1 MTTGWIWHEAFN
13 WHNTG
18 NGSGF
23 FPPGGFIQPYES
35 FDSPATK
42 GRFAALVE
50 VSGFDKQMRRLEATE
65 VTDAEILRVHTPG
78 YLLRLKELDAT
89 GGDAGEN
96 ADFGPQGLRIARLAA
111 GAVASAVRGVL
122 AGEVSNAYALVRPAG
137 HHAEPDR
144 GRGYCILANTSIAAE
159 IAREEFGIE
168 RIAIVDWDV
177 HHGNGTQKVFWED
190 PNVLTVSL
198 HQDQLYPVDSGFRE
212 ENGGAGAEGSALNIP
227 LPAGTGDGGYV
238 RAVEQVVIPA
248 LQRFQPELIIVGSGM
263 DAAVTDP
270 LGRMMVTSEGFRRM
284 SHLVIQ
290 AAAELA
296 DGNVVFAHEGGYS
309 AHYVPFCGMAVLE
322 ELTGLKSAVD
332 DPYHDFFQSYPQ
344 RLVEP
349 WQEDAIRKAAVLA
362 QFVPSYAVLQEASH
376 TQNG

>member
-23 FPPGGFIQPYES
+23 FPPGGFIQPYEA

-50 VSGFDKQMRRLEATE
+50 VSGFDKQMKRLDATE
-65 VTDAEILRVHTPG
+65 VTDEEILRVHTAD
-78 YLLRLKELDAT
+78 YLRRLKALDPT

-111 GAVASAVRGVL
+111 GAVANAVRGVL
-122 AGEVSNAYALVRPAG
+122 SGEVSNAYALVRPAG

-144 GRGYCILANTSIAAE
+144 GRGYCILANTSIAAR
-159 IAREEFGIE
+159 IAQEDFGIK

-177 HHGNGTQKVFWED
+177 HHGNGTQKIFWED

-198 HQDQLYPVDSGFRE
+198 HQDRLYPVDSGFRE
-212 ENGGAGAEGSALNIP
+212 ETGGPGAEGSVLNVP

-238 RAVEQVVIPA
+238 RAVEHVVIPA
-248 LQRFQPELIIVGSGM
+248 LQRFEPELIIVGSGM

-270 LGRMMVTSEGFRRM
+270 LGRMMVTSDGFRRM
-284 SHLVIQ
+284 SRLVIQ
-290 AAAELA
+290 AAAELS
-296 DGNVVFAHEGGYS
+296 GGRLVFAHEGGYS

-322 ELTGLKSAVD
+322 ELTGVKSAVD
-332 DPYHDFFQSYPQ
+332 DPYLVFFQNYPQ
-344 RLVEP
+344 RFIEP
-349 WQEDAIRKAAVLA
+349 WQEEAIQQAALLA
-362 QFVPSYAVLQEASH
+362 RRVPVPVA
-376 TQNG
+376 